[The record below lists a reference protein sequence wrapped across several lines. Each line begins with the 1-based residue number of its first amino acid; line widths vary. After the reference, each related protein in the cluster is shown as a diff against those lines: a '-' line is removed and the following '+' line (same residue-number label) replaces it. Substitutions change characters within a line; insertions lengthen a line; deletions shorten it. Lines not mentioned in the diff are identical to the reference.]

1 MEGIINVAGACPC
14 AFFFHSAMLYRFI
27 SVILIFKLW
36 LGMIRK
42 AFTWP
47 EVSVLLFLLVLL
59 VALIQ
64 IWMKLRMRRK
74 EELARAEHAAQALMQ
89 SSNLREKLISL
100 VIHDLRSPLRFL
112 NLISS
117 DLLDNQANYSAEEIK
132 ERIYWIKKGTQ
143 DIYHFSED
151 FLLWVTS
158 QRDDF
163 NITLR
168 HIHLKPL
175 LREIYDFYLGQVQ
188 QKGNILSYEAEEDLT
203 TWSDPHI
210 LITIIRNLVDN
221 ANKYTDGGNI
231 VLRAYEE
238 GADLCISVSDT
249 GRGMSPKQAA
259 YFMQEVSLEHVQSGS
274 QLGHKFVFDLTH
286 RLNGQVMVESREGM
300 GTTVNLRF
308 TGEKQGRT

>member
-1 MEGIINVAGACPC
+1 
-14 AFFFHSAMLYRFI
+14 MLYRFI
-27 SVILIFKLW
+27 SVILMFKQW
-36 LGMIRK
+36 SGMIRK

-47 EVSVLLFLLVLL
+47 EVSVLLFFLMLL
-59 VALIQ
+59 VALVL
-64 IWMKLRMRRK
+64 IWMKSRAQRK
-74 EELARAEHAAQALMQ
+74 EGLARAEQAAQALMQ

-117 DLLDNQANYSAEEIK
+117 DLLDKQASYSAEEIK

-143 DIYHFSED
+143 DIYNFSED

-163 NITLR
+163 NINRR

-175 LREIYDFYLGQVQ
+175 LREIYDFYLEQVQ
-188 QKGNILSYEAEEDLT
+188 QKGNLLSYEAEEDLT

-231 VLRAYEE
+231 ALHAYEE

-259 YFMQEVSLEHVQSGS
+259 YFMQEVNLDHIQSGS
-274 QLGHKFVFDLTH
+274 QLGHKFVFDLTQ
-286 RLNGQVMVESREGM
+286 RLNGHVVVESREGK
-300 GTTVNLRF
+300 GTTVRLKF
-308 TGEKQGRT
+308 AGEKQGRT